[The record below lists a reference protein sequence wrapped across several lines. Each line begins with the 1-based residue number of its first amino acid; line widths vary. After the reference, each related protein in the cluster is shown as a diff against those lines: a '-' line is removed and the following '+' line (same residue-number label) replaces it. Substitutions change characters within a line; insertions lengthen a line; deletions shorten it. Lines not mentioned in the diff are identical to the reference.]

1 MSAFNLVFYDTETT
15 GIQKE
20 FSQILQCGSVFT
32 DAHLERIDEQN
43 IGCAPLPWTIP
54 APRAMLTNKKI
65 DLFQSNRSHYQMMS
79 SIQSQWKEW
88 HKEKPIIFISY
99 NGHAFDEELI
109 RRQFWYNL
117 LEPYTTNTNGNGRLD
132 LMLMFHNIASFFS
145 DEISIPLFEGGPGIS
160 YKLEHLAK
168 EHGIDAEDAHD
179 AIADCNLM
187 VSLCEIIKE
196 RLPEL
201 FDSFI
206 NSSTK
211 QGIKNLLYSDDF
223 LALGEIHRRHTFN
236 YPVVLCG
243 SDASRPNE
251 IVLFDLSYDPEDI
264 IDLDFSEINKLIQ
277 SKGRDGPLKKY
288 KINKTIP
295 VCSSKLIKNKE
306 VFDISF
312 EELQKRADLIKKNK
326 DFQSKI
332 SQAMEDR
339 MMSFPE
345 PEFIEASIYSGGF
358 PSNRDKD
365 LMQEFHMSS
374 DVEHLVKISRNFEDD
389 RFSIFAERIIC
400 NEYVNDIP
408 EDIKTRYEDLI
419 KERTTT
425 QGKWGSVEKSISEA
439 ESLLENETLD
449 ENIKILNATREK
461 LISMQKI
468 TD

>member
-1 MSAFNLVFYDTETT
+1 M
-15 GIQKE
+15 I
-20 FSQILQCGSVFT
+20 
-32 DAHLERIDEQN
+32 
-43 IGCAPLPWTIP
+43 
-54 APRAMLTNKKI
+54 
-65 DLFQSNRSHYQMMS
+65 
-79 SIQSQWKEW
+79 
-88 HKEKPIIFISY
+88 
-99 NGHAFDEELI
+99 
-109 RRQFWYNL
+109 
-117 LEPYTTNTNGNGRLD
+117 
-132 LMLMFHNIASFFS
+132 
-145 DEISIPLFEGGPGIS
+145 
-160 YKLEHLAK
+160 
-168 EHGIDAEDAHD
+168 
-179 AIADCNLM
+179 
-187 VSLCEIIKE
+187 SLCEIIKE
-196 RLPEL
+196 KLPEL

-211 QGIKNLLYSDDF
+211 QGIKNLLYSEEF

-264 IDLDFSEINKLIQ
+264 IDLDFSEITKLIQ

-312 EELQKRADLIKKNK
+312 NELQKRADLIKNNK

-345 PEFIEASIYSGGF
+345 PEYIEGSIYSGGF
-358 PSNRDKD
+358 PSNRDRD
-365 LMQEFHMSS
+365 LMQEFHRSS
-374 DVEHLVKISRNFEDD
+374 DAEHLVKISRNFEDK

-400 NEYVNDIP
+400 NEYANDIP
-408 EDIKTRYEDLI
+408 EDIKARYEDLI
-419 KERTTT
+419 QERITT
-425 QGKWGSVEKSISEA
+425 QGKWGSVEKSISET
-439 ESLLENETLD
+439 ESLLENETSD

-468 TD
+468 SD

>member
-1 MSAFNLVFYDTETT
+1 M
-15 GIQKE
+15 I
-20 FSQILQCGSVFT
+20 
-32 DAHLERIDEQN
+32 
-43 IGCAPLPWTIP
+43 
-54 APRAMLTNKKI
+54 
-65 DLFQSNRSHYQMMS
+65 
-79 SIQSQWKEW
+79 
-88 HKEKPIIFISY
+88 
-99 NGHAFDEELI
+99 
-109 RRQFWYNL
+109 
-117 LEPYTTNTNGNGRLD
+117 
-132 LMLMFHNIASFFS
+132 
-145 DEISIPLFEGGPGIS
+145 
-160 YKLEHLAK
+160 
-168 EHGIDAEDAHD
+168 
-179 AIADCNLM
+179 
-187 VSLCEIIKE
+187 SLCEIIKE
-196 RLPEL
+196 KLPEL
-201 FDSFI
+201 FNSFI

-211 QGIKNLLYSDDF
+211 QGIKNLLYSDEF
-223 LALGEIHRRHTFN
+223 LALGEIHRRHTFT

-295 VCSSKLIKNKE
+295 VCSSKLIKNKK

-312 EELQKRADLIKKNK
+312 EELQKRADLIKSNK

-345 PEFIEASIYSGGF
+345 PEYIEASIYSGGF
-358 PSNRDKD
+358 PSNRDRD
-365 LMQEFHMSS
+365 LMQEFHKSS

-400 NEYVNDIP
+400 TEYANDIP
-408 EDIKTRYEDLI
+408 EDIRARYEDLI
-419 KERTTT
+419 QERITT
-425 QGKWGSVEKSISEA
+425 QGKWGSLEKSISET
-439 ESLLENETLD
+439 ESLLEEETSD

-468 TD
+468 SE

>member
-1 MSAFNLVFYDTETT
+1 MSTFNLVFYDTETT

-32 DAHLERIDEQN
+32 DAHLKRIDEQN

-65 DLFQSNRSHYQMMS
+65 DLFHSNRSHYQMMS

-88 HKEKPIIFISY
+88 HTAKPIIFISY

-145 DEISIPLFEGGPGIS
+145 DDISIPLFEGGPGIS

-187 VSLCEIIKE
+187 ISLCEIIKE
-196 RLPEL
+196 KLPEL
-201 FDSFI
+201 FNSFI

-211 QGIKNLLYSDDF
+211 QGIKNLLYSDEF
-223 LALGEIHRRHTFN
+223 LALGEIHRRHTFT

-295 VCSSKLIKNKE
+295 VCSSKLIKNKK

-312 EELQKRADLIKKNK
+312 EELQKRADLIKSNK

-345 PEFIEASIYSGGF
+345 PEYIEASIYSGGF
-358 PSNRDKD
+358 PSNRDRN
-365 LMQEFHMSS
+365 LMQEFHRSS
-374 DVEHLVKISRNFEDD
+374 DLEHLVKISRNFEDE

-400 NEYVNDIP
+400 NEHVNDIP
-408 EDIKTRYEDLI
+408 EDIKARYEDLI
-419 KERTTT
+419 QERTTT
-425 QGKWGSVEKSISEA
+425 QGKWGSVEKSISEI
-439 ESLLENETLD
+439 ESLLENETSD

-468 TD
+468 SD

>member
-1 MSAFNLVFYDTETT
+1 VSAFNLVFYDTETT

-32 DAHLERIDEQN
+32 DAHLKRIDEQN

-65 DLFQSNRSHYQMMS
+65 DLFHSNRSHYQMMT
-79 SIQSQWKEW
+79 SIQGQWKEW
-88 HKEKPIIFISY
+88 HTAKPIIFISY

-145 DEISIPLFEGGPGIS
+145 DDISIPLFEGGPGIS

-187 VSLCEIIKE
+187 ISLCEIIKE
-196 RLPEL
+196 KLPEL
-201 FDSFI
+201 FNSFI

-211 QGIKNLLYSDDF
+211 QGIKNLLYSDEF
-223 LALGEIHRRHTFN
+223 LALGEIHRRHTFT

-295 VCSSKLIKNKE
+295 VCSSKLIKNKK

-312 EELQKRADLIKKNK
+312 EELQKRADLIKNNN

-339 MMSFPE
+339 IMSFPE
-345 PEFIEASIYSGGF
+345 PEYIEGSIYSGGF
-358 PSNRDKD
+358 PSNRDRD
-365 LMQEFHMSS
+365 LMQEFHKSS

-400 NEYVNDIP
+400 AEYANDIP
-408 EDIKTRYEDLI
+408 EDIRARYEDLI
-419 KERTTT
+419 QERITT
-425 QGKWGSVEKSISEA
+425 QGKWGSLEKSISET
-439 ESLLENETLD
+439 ESLLEEETSD
-449 ENIKILNATREK
+449 ENIKILNATKEK

-468 TD
+468 SD

>member
-32 DAHLERIDEQN
+32 DVHLKRIDEQN

-88 HKEKPIIFISY
+88 QKQKPIIFISY

-132 LMLMFHNIASFFS
+132 LMLMFHNVASFFS
-145 DEISIPLFEGGPGIS
+145 DDISIPLFEGGPGIS

-187 VSLCEIIKE
+187 LSLCEIIKE
-196 RLPEL
+196 KLPEL

-211 QGIKNLLYSDDF
+211 QGIKNLLYSEEF

-251 IVLFDLSYDPEDI
+251 IALFDLSYDPEDI
-264 IDLDFSEINKLIQ
+264 IDLDFSEITKLVQ

-295 VCSSKLIKNKE
+295 ACSSKLIRNKE

-312 EELQKRADLIKKNK
+312 EELQKRADLIKNNK

-345 PEFIEASIYSGGF
+345 PEYIEGSIYSGGF
-358 PSNRDKD
+358 PSNRDRD
-365 LMQEFHMSS
+365 LMQEFHRSS
-374 DVEHLVKISRNFEDD
+374 DVGHLVKISRNFEDE

-400 NEYVNDIP
+400 NQYANDIP
-408 EDIKTRYEDLI
+408 EDIKARYEDLI
-419 KERTTT
+419 QERTTK
-425 QGKWGSVEKSISEA
+425 QGKWGSLEKSISET
-439 ESLLENETLD
+439 ESLLENETSD

-461 LISMQKI
+461 LISMHKI
-468 TD
+468 SD

>member
-1 MSAFNLVFYDTETT
+1 MSVFNLVFYDTETT

-32 DAHLERIDEQN
+32 DAHLKRIDEQN

-88 HKEKPIIFISY
+88 QKQKPIIFISY

-132 LMLMFHNIASFFS
+132 LMLMFHNVASFFS
-145 DEISIPLFEGGPGIS
+145 DDISIPLFEGGPGIS

-187 VSLCEIIKE
+187 ISLCEIIKE
-196 RLPEL
+196 KLPEL

-211 QGIKNLLYSDDF
+211 QGIKNLLYSDEF
-223 LALGEIHRRHTFN
+223 LALGEIHRRHTFT

-264 IDLDFSEINKLIQ
+264 IDLDFSEITKLIQ

-312 EELQKRADLIKKNK
+312 EELQKRADLIKSNK

-345 PEFIEASIYSGGF
+345 PEYIEASIYSGGF
-358 PSNRDKD
+358 PVSYTHLTLPTNR
-365 LMQEFHMSS
+365 E
-374 DVEHLVKISRNFEDD
+374 V
-389 RFSIFAERIIC
+389 
-400 NEYVNDIP
+400 
-408 EDIKTRYEDLI
+408 
-419 KERTTT
+419 
-425 QGKWGSVEKSISEA
+425 
-439 ESLLENETLD
+439 
-449 ENIKILNATREK
+449 
-461 LISMQKI
+461 
-468 TD
+468 

>member
-32 DAHLERIDEQN
+32 DVHLKRIDEQN

-88 HKEKPIIFISY
+88 QKQKPIIFISY

-132 LMLMFHNIASFFS
+132 LMLMFHNVASFFS
-145 DEISIPLFEGGPGIS
+145 DDISIPLFEGGPGIS

-187 VSLCEIIKE
+187 LSLCEIIKE
-196 RLPEL
+196 KLPEL

-211 QGIKNLLYSDDF
+211 QGIKNLLYSEEF

-251 IVLFDLSYDPEDI
+251 IALFDLSYDPEDI
-264 IDLDFSEINKLIQ
+264 IDLDFSEITKLVQ

-295 VCSSKLIKNKE
+295 ACSSKLIRNKE

-312 EELQKRADLIKKNK
+312 EELQKRADLIKNNK

-345 PEFIEASIYSGGF
+345 PEYIEGSIYSGGF
-358 PSNRDKD
+358 PSNRDRD
-365 LMQEFHMSS
+365 LMQEFHRSS
-374 DVEHLVKISRNFEDD
+374 DVGHLVKISRNFEDE

-400 NEYVNDIP
+400 NQYANDIP
-408 EDIKTRYEDLI
+408 EDIKARYEDLI
-419 KERTTT
+419 QERTTT
-425 QGKWGSVEKSISEA
+425 QGKWGSLEKSISET
-439 ESLLENETLD
+439 ESLLENETSD

-461 LISMQKI
+461 LISMHKI
-468 TD
+468 SD